1 MKISGF
7 SSVSTKSLLIRNPFS
22 ASVLSLRISS
32 KRWFHFQDKTQ
43 KMSYPLWHLNASDF
57 EGSFSARTRSL
68 DPPSLLRHSTNQ
80 GCIQVYLVVACIYYF
95 RFIVCIYFI
104 CIWIYLIDCFLFRCL
119 EYLLTAILNEVNN
132 KMPKNLLSI
141 KRWIMRGFSGHF
153 PPFQLLYLWDL
164 VLAYDSM
171 EVTFSLLFFRH
182 FFSPAVSFARC
193 CHSEFS
199 QGEPFE
205 GEWKN
210 SKTFLDAQFFNMW
223 WYINNS
229 VKVHIQRHPR
239 VRQN

>member
-1 MKISGF
+1 MVKIWNCKERMKNEKKLMKISGF

-43 KMSYPLWHLNASDF
+43 KMSYSLWHLNASDF

-132 KMPKNLLSI
+132 KMPKMYDPSKGGLWEASLDTFHPFSFSI
-141 KRWIMRGFSGHF
+141 FGIWCSLTTRWR
-153 PPFQLLYLWDL
+153 W
-164 VLAYDSM
+164 
-171 EVTFSLLFFRH
+171 LF
-182 FFSPAVSFARC
+182 
-193 CHSEFS
+193 
-199 QGEPFE
+199 
-205 GEWKN
+205 
-210 SKTFLDAQFFNMW
+210 L
-223 WYINNS
+223 
-229 VKVHIQRHPR
+229 
-239 VRQN
+239 

>member
-7 SSVSTKSLLIRNPFS
+7 SFVSTKFRLIRNPFS

-43 KMSYPLWHLNASDF
+43 KMSYSLWHLNASDF

-182 FFSPAVSFARC
+182 FSPQLFPLLAAAILSFRK
-193 CHSEFS
+193 ENLLRVN
-199 QGEPFE
+199 E
-205 GEWKN
+205 K
-210 SKTFLDAQFFNMW
+210 
-223 WYINNS
+223 
-229 VKVHIQRHPR
+229 IQRHF
-239 VRQN
+239 

>member
-1 MKISGF
+1 MSLVENTSIEYIS
-7 SSVSTKSLLIRNPFS
+7 IEN
-22 ASVLSLRISS
+22 ISS
-32 KRWFHFQDKTQ
+32 KRWFHFQDTTQ
-43 KMSYPLWHLNASDF
+43 NMSLVPLNASNF
-57 EGSFSARTRSL
+57 EKSFSARTRSL

-132 KMPKNLLSI
+132 KMPKNLLSV

-182 FFSPAVSFARC
+182 FFSLAVPFARC

-199 QGEPFE
+199 QGEPIE
-205 GEWKN
+205 GEWK
-210 SKTFLDAQFFNMW
+210 KTFPDAQFFNMW
-223 WYINNS
+223 
-229 VKVHIQRHPR
+229 
-239 VRQN
+239 